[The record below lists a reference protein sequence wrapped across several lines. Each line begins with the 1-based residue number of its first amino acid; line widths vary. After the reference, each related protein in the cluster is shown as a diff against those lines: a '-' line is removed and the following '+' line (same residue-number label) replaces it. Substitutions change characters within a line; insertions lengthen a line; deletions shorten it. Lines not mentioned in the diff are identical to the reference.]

1 MNQKILLHHQTC
13 HFNCYMEVSMKTSL
27 TQKQY
32 LEHITEI
39 DNFKLLVKTLK
50 RADYR
55 KPYTNISRLVVLSHV
70 NQSISK
76 HLSNHKLE
84 SKKAIIP
91 VKILRKHTQ
100 FVIRSES
107 RNIYFEDKVIDDK
120 NLYEAYKILAT
131 KDTAINNFVYRT
143 GIIDKKTFV
152 RNFVSSVLKIIE
164 SDKWNHKLLEHVW
177 KIEWNKIFDDVFE
190 FFDTLMK
197 EVIKESKDLS
207 HVKNFYDRITAKSRI
222 FGPENEYYYSNT
234 QTDFFLHAEEYKSE
248 IFSALNLS
256 EKSYEFVFRID
267 YIDYK
272 IYATNEIFL
281 KKRGFSD
288 IYCELTKTK
297 NYLEFIRITEKLIE
311 ATRPYRPNYKKAIRR
326 YDKYF
331 HKLVQY
337 LDKPEL
343 INFFFNELFQL
354 RFSIVY
360 DTDSLLYDSLSCYL
374 ERIDE
379 LVVDCIN
386 KTNNMKAAKI
396 YLREFASKDHNYWE
410 NFFFPSLKKNIASR
424 ELIYLYL
431 NHNPERIFEQK
442 IIKLNTMN
450 FLKTIIKKRPSFVLD
465 LPKKFR
471 TNKTLWKIAV
481 KKSYKVLANAPI
493 EIKEDKEIIKLASRI
508 NKDAI
513 KSSSIKLKSDVKFLK
528 SFCSPREAFA
538 YASEK
543 TKINP
548 KCCVEVLRKYPSD
561 IKLISKRNI
570 LKLPFSKFTLSERK
584 KLFKEFTRLSKLK
597 DILERAIYK
606 KTFLIDV

>member
-1 MNQKILLHHQTC
+1 
-13 HFNCYMEVSMKTSL
+13 MEVSMKTSL

-32 LEHITEI
+32 LEHIREI

-297 NYLEFIRITEKLIE
+297 NYLEFI
-311 ATRPYRPNYKKAIRR
+311 
-326 YDKYF
+326 
-331 HKLVQY
+331 
-337 LDKPEL
+337 
-343 INFFFNELFQL
+343 
-354 RFSIVY
+354 
-360 DTDSLLYDSLSCYL
+360 
-374 ERIDE
+374 
-379 LVVDCIN
+379 
-386 KTNNMKAAKI
+386 
-396 YLREFASKDHNYWE
+396 
-410 NFFFPSLKKNIASR
+410 
-424 ELIYLYL
+424 
-431 NHNPERIFEQK
+431 
-442 IIKLNTMN
+442 
-450 FLKTIIKKRPSFVLD
+450 
-465 LPKKFR
+465 
-471 TNKTLWKIAV
+471 
-481 KKSYKVLANAPI
+481 
-493 EIKEDKEIIKLASRI
+493 
-508 NKDAI
+508 
-513 KSSSIKLKSDVKFLK
+513 
-528 SFCSPREAFA
+528 
-538 YASEK
+538 
-543 TKINP
+543 
-548 KCCVEVLRKYPSD
+548 
-561 IKLISKRNI
+561 
-570 LKLPFSKFTLSERK
+570 
-584 KLFKEFTRLSKLK
+584 
-597 DILERAIYK
+597 
-606 KTFLIDV
+606 